1 MRLAS
6 LSSGSSGNCIYVG
19 NDDTHILIDAGVSYK
34 TIENG
39 LSALGLSIDD
49 INAVLVT
56 HEHSDHIKG
65 LGVLERKRFI
75 PVYASM
81 GTIQGIYDTNL
92 GRMDY
97 DCIHSIRDIS
107 DFYIN
112 DICVTPHEIS
122 HDANEPLCFS
132 FSFNDKSCAVVTDL
146 GKYDEELESSFSG
159 LDAFL
164 IEANH
169 DVRMLEMGPYPYN
182 LKRRILS
189 DKGHLSNE
197 ACGRFVSKILHDDT
211 KAVMLGHLS
220 EQNNLPELAY
230 EAVRLE
236 ITMAPNKYDGLD
248 FPIYVAKRNEISNIL
263 TF

>member
-19 NDDTHILIDAGVSYK
+19 NDNTHILIDAGVSYK
-34 TIENG
+34 TIEAG
-39 LSALGLSIDD
+39 LNELDLTIDD
-49 INAVLVT
+49 INAVLIT

-65 LGVLERKRFI
+65 LGVLLRKRFI

-81 GTIQGIYDTNL
+81 GSIQGIYDTNL
-92 GRMDY
+92 GRIDY
-97 DCIHSIRDIS
+97 DCLHSIREIE

-132 FSFNDKSCAVVTDL
+132 FSYDSKKCAVVTDL
-146 GKYDEELESSFSG
+146 GKYDDDLIHNFEN
-159 LDAFL
+159 LDSVL
-164 IEANH
+164 VEANH
-169 DVRMLEMGPYPYN
+169 DVRMLEMGPYPYS

-197 ACGRFVSKILHDDT
+197 ACGRFVSRILHDDM
-211 KAVMLGHLS
+211 KAIMLGHLS
-220 EQNNLPELAY
+220 EQNNLPDLAY

-248 FPIYVAKRNEISNIL
+248 FPILVAKRNKISNII

>member
-6 LSSGSSGNCIYVG
+6 LSSGSAGNCIYVG

-34 TIENG
+34 TIETG
-39 LSALGLSIDD
+39 LNELGLTIDD

-75 PVYASM
+75 PIFASM

-92 GRMDY
+92 GRIDY
-97 DCIHSIRDIS
+97 DCLHSIREIDE
-107 DFYIN
+107 FNIN
-112 DICVTPHEIS
+112 DIKVTPHEIS

-132 FSFNDKSCAVVTDL
+132 FSHENKRCAVVTDL
-146 GKYDEELESSFSG
+146 GKFDDDLVKEFENLDCIFAES
-159 LDAFL
+159 
-164 IEANH
+164 NH
-169 DVRMLEMGPYPYN
+169 DVRMLEMGPYPYP

-197 ACGRFVSKILHDDT
+197 TCGRFISKILHDDM
-211 KAVMLGHLS
+211 KAIMLGHLS

-248 FPIYVAKRNEISNIL
+248 FPIYVAKRNKISNII